1 MMARMRRHRVAETP
15 ATRGHL
21 DWRPGPREVRQ
32 RGRREQRSSSTGSR
46 EPDMAPCVPIS
57 CSVMCSSAARF
68 LPQAG
73 LKCNWGLQARPG
85 EEDDDRTVRRH
96 LPRSAYRKPLV
107 QSDDDDDAAEASEDA
122 AEAGQDE
129 AQRTPSRKLPPPVSA
144 RCTKQ
149 DCNRVEGSMSA
160 GLDIVTLE
168 RLCAVHV
175 CIVSPD
181 GQTRLCYNANTLQAR
196 HLHASAVCRPPCI
209 RARKQLSHRRAA
221 PACLQSTAL
230 VSVCSRLPM

>member
-1 MMARMRRHRVAETP
+1 MLRDVQQCLALFAAGWTC
-15 ATRGHL
+15 
-21 DWRPGPREVRQ
+21 DW
-32 RGRREQRSSSTGSR
+32 
-46 EPDMAPCVPIS
+46 A
-57 CSVMCSSAARF
+57 
-68 LPQAG
+68 
-73 LKCNWGLQARPG
+73 LQARPG
-85 EEDDDRTVRRH
+85 EDDDDDRILRRH

-122 AEAGQDE
+122 PEAGQDE

-196 HLHASAVCRPPCI
+196 HLHASAVCHPPCI
-209 RARKQLSHRRAA
+209 WRAQAVIASPSGAGVFAVVCTRVCVQSIANVKGMYMQPPHFRQRMAA
-221 PACLQSTAL
+221 HL
-230 VSVCSRLPM
+230 VEVGPPTPPGWHMP